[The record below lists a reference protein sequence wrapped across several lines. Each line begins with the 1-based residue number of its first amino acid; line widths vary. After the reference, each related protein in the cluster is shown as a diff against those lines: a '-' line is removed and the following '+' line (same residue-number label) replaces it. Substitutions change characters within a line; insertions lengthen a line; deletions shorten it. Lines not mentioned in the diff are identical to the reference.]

1 MSDPYSADAL
11 ALRSARHIERAG
23 ELRVA
28 AGQAP
33 QPRTEA
39 NVLSPLNGALIELR
53 NVRDECELLAEVHP
67 AADVRSIAERFAREV
82 ASAETELHQDR
93 GLYEALGDI
102 DADALDPLAQRT
114 LELTRRDM
122 RRAGVELDDA
132 RVEQAHTL
140 RDQIVALEQTF
151 SRNIRDDVRYV
162 ELDPV
167 ELAGLPDDYAAAH
180 PPAPSGRVRISTNY
194 PDYFPFLTFA
204 RSASAR
210 KQLMTLAQ
218 QRATP
223 ENIGVLKEL
232 LGRRNELA
240 TLLGYASWAD
250 YATEDKMVGTAKAA
264 WEFIDRAY
272 SAAADGARTELEEF
286 LAILRRDDPMAVEIG
301 LWDLAYCTERLKAE
315 RFAFDSRELRPYFAY
330 RSVRDGII
338 DLAADLFSL
347 TFSPVEAPA
356 WHRAVETF
364 DVTLD
369 GAPLGR
375 ISLDMHPREG
385 KRKHNSCFDLRT
397 GVAGVQTPH
406 AVLVCNFPDP
416 ADGPALMQHSDVVT
430 FFHEFG
436 HLVHHLVAMPEW
448 VRLARVDE
456 RDFVEAPSQFLEE
469 WTYDARVLARLGR
482 HVDTGD
488 PVPAAQVE
496 RLRAARDVGRA
507 VSVHRQLFLAAISLA
522 YHDRDPAGLDTTA
535 LLFSLA
541 PRYSPCA
548 LPEGSHY
555 EASFGHL
562 AGYSAT
568 YYTYTWS
575 LAIAKDLAGAIDPAS
590 ADAHETRRYRDL
602 VLRPGGSK
610 PAAELLREF
619 LGRPSGFDAF
629 ARWLSAGAPSMV
641 NLR

>member
-1 MSDPYSADAL
+1 VSGPYDADAL
-11 ALRSARHIERAG
+11 AQRSARHIERAG

-33 QPRTEA
+33 RPRTEA
-39 NVLSPLNGALIELR
+39 NVLVPLNAALIELR

-67 AADVRSIAERFAREV
+67 AAEVRSVAERFGREV
-82 ASAETELHQDR
+82 TRGETELHQDH

-102 DADALDPLAQRT
+102 DAATLDPLALRM

-122 RRAGVELDDA
+122 RRAGVELEDA
-132 RVEQAHTL
+132 YVDQARML

-162 ELDPV
+162 ELDP
-167 ELAGLPDDYAAAH
+167 LDLGGLPDDYVAAH
-180 PPAPSGRVRISTNY
+180 PPGPAGRVRISTNY
-194 PDYFPFLTFA
+194 PDYFPLLAFA

-210 KQLMTLAQ
+210 KQLMTVAQ

-223 ENIGVLKEL
+223 ENLGVLNEL
-232 LGRRNELA
+232 LDRRHRLA
-240 TLLGYASWAD
+240 TLLGYSSWAD

-264 WEFIDRAY
+264 WEFIERAY
-272 SAAADGARTELEEF
+272 QAAAESARTELEQF
-286 LAILRRDDPMAVEIG
+286 LAILRRDDPGIDEIG
-301 LWDLAYCTERLKAE
+301 LWDLAYCTERLKAD
-315 RFAFDSRELRPYFAY
+315 RFAFDSRDLRPYFAY

-356 WHRAVETF
+356 WHPSVETF

-369 GAPLGR
+369 GSPLGR
-375 ISLDMHPREG
+375 ISLDMHPRAG
-385 KRKHNSCFDLRT
+385 KRKHNSCFDLQT
-397 GVAGVQTPH
+397 GVSGVQMPH

-416 ADGPALMQHSDVVT
+416 ADGPALMQHSEVVT

-436 HLVHHLVAMPEW
+436 HLVHHLVATPEW

-469 WTYDARVLARLGR
+469 WTYDVGVLARLGR
-482 HVDTGD
+482 HVVTGD
-488 PVPAAQVE
+488 PVPAAHVE
-496 RLRAARDVGRA
+496 QLRAARDVGRA

-522 YHDRDPAGLDTTA
+522 YHDRDPAGIDTTA
-535 LLFSLA
+535 VLFSLA

-548 LPEGSHY
+548 LPEGSQY

-568 YYTYTWS
+568 YYTYMWS

-590 ADAHETRRYRDL
+590 ADARETKRYRDL

-610 PAAELLREF
+610 PASELLREF

-629 ARWLSAGAPSMV
+629 TGWLSAGAPNMV
-641 NLR
+641 NFR